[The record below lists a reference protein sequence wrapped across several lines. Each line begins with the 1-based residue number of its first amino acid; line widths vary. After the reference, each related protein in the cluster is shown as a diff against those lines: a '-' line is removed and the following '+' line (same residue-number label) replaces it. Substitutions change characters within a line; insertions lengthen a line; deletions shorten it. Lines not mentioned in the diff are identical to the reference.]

1 MRRETKMT
9 DHIEALERLQRLRE
23 SGALTDAEFEREKER
38 LLQSPAAAAPRP
50 PPWIWIAGGAVA
62 IVLAALLVMMLL
74 RREGPTQGNETAS
87 ANIVASPAPEA
98 NLAAPA
104 PVEAG
109 IRTRRPAEQLA
120 AAFRAGFGRDR
131 RAMRRVNGAEVTY
144 APGGLRWIGD
154 RAVLV
159 SPGRSSEDCH
169 ACPGFVAVHYLQAEG
184 NGFRPA
190 GEWLS
195 TVRGG
200 TFGQVPGWEFSTLLS
215 DQPMVAISS
224 GGMWQGI
231 VCSGSSYYE
240 LGANGPRE
248 VAGFL
253 TGMDSSGSGIVE
265 AASFEGRVRNVVKDR
280 SFDVVYTGSQRFT
293 EHYEWRGGRYVLAGG
308 GESRAIC

>member
-1 MRRETKMT
+1 MT

-23 SGALTDAEFEREKER
+23 SGALTDGEFEREKAR
-38 LLQSPAAAAPRP
+38 LLQPPPATPRP
-50 PPWIWIAGGAVA
+50 QSWIWIAGGAAA
-62 IVLAALLVMMLL
+62 IVLAALLVMML
-74 RREGPTQGNETAS
+74 RREGPTQGNESAS
-87 ANIVASPAPEA
+87 ANIATARAPEA
-98 NLAAPA
+98 NLTTPAPA
-104 PVEAG
+104 EAG
-109 IRTRRPAEQLA
+109 IRTRPPAEQLA
-120 AAFRAGFGRDR
+120 AAFRTAFGRAG
-131 RAMRRVNGAEVTY
+131 RATRAVNGATVTY
-144 APGGLRWIGD
+144 TPGGLRWIGD

-159 SPGRSSEDCH
+159 SPGRSSEECH
-169 ACPGFVAVHYLQAEG
+169 ACPGFVAVHYLRAEG
-184 NGFRPA
+184 DGFRPA

-195 TVRGG
+195 TVQGG

-215 DQPMVAISS
+215 DQPMVALSS

-253 TGMDSSGSGIVE
+253 VGMDSTGSGIVE
-265 AASFEGRVRNVVKDR
+265 AGSFEGRVRNVAKGR

-308 GESRAIC
+308 GESRATC